1 MRDLSEESHEHN
13 FSIFGFRVFASK
25 KVRCPRQGSFQ
36 NRLRLETRRPFG
48 DQTSGARTVFV
59 VGVVISS
66 SSLAVVYVVFLLFC
80 DGDCLLLDD
89 FHFCR
94 AFLFSTFYK
103 YEFTHTLSLSLSLF
117 WDDIG
122 NVTTVERGKRPW
134 CTTTGTLSATVAW
147 RSRGRN

>member
-1 MRDLSEESHEHN
+1 MLLLLLLLTRKMTSQKEQPLVRSCIFFFPRARQNVS
-13 FSIFGFRVFASK
+13 SFGFRVFASK

-48 DQTSGARTVFV
+48 DQTSGARTLFV
-59 VGVVISS
+59 AVISSS

-80 DGDCLLLDD
+80 DRVCLLLDD

-103 YEFTHTLSLSLSLF
+103 YEFTHTLSLSLSLSF
-117 WDDIG
+117 
-122 NVTTVERGKRPW
+122 
-134 CTTTGTLSATVAW
+134 GTISET
-147 RSRGRN
+147 

>member
-1 MRDLSEESHEHN
+1 MRDLARVKSVSYN

-48 DQTSGARTVFV
+48 DQTSGARTAFV

-103 YEFTHTLSLSLSLF
+103 YEFTHTLSLSL
-117 WDDIG
+117 
-122 NVTTVERGKRPW
+122 P
-134 CTTTGTLSATVAW
+134 LSFGMISET
-147 RSRGRN
+147 

>member
-1 MRDLSEESHEHN
+1 MKKSQESKILDLSQK

-48 DQTSGARTVFV
+48 DQTSGARTAFV
-59 VGVVISS
+59 VGVVMSS
-66 SSLAVVYVVFLLFC
+66 SSRLAVVYVVFLLFC

-94 AFLFSTFYK
+94 AFLFSTFYE
-103 YEFTHTLSLSLSLF
+103 YEFTHTISLSLPLSF
-117 WDDIG
+117 
-122 NVTTVERGKRPW
+122 
-134 CTTTGTLSATVAW
+134 GTISET
-147 RSRGRN
+147 

>member
-1 MRDLSEESHEHN
+1 MTSQKEQPLVRSCIF
-13 FSIFGFRVFASK
+13 FSKSQNVSSFGFRVFASK

-48 DQTSGARTVFV
+48 DQTSGARTAFV
-59 VGVVISS
+59 VGVVMSS
-66 SSLAVVYVVFLLFC
+66 SSRLAVVYVVFLLFC

-103 YEFTHTLSLSLSLF
+103 YEFTHTLSLSLPLSF
-117 WDDIG
+117 
-122 NVTTVERGKRPW
+122 
-134 CTTTGTLSATVAW
+134 GTISET
-147 RSRGRN
+147 

>member
-1 MRDLSEESHEHN
+1 MRDLARVKSVSYN

-48 DQTSGARTVFV
+48 DQTSGARTAFV
-59 VGVVISS
+59 VGVVMSS
-66 SSLAVVYVVFLLFC
+66 SSRLAVVYVVFLLFC

-103 YEFTHTLSLSLSLF
+103 YEFTHTLSLSLPLSF
-117 WDDIG
+117 
-122 NVTTVERGKRPW
+122 
-134 CTTTGTLSATVAW
+134 GTISET
-147 RSRGRN
+147 